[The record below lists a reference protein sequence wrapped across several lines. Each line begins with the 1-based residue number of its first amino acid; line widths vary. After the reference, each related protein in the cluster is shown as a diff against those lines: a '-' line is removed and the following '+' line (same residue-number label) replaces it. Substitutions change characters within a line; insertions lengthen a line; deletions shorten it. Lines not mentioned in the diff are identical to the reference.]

1 MEIVVMFTPQRKVW
15 SGWSLTPRSDAQKN
29 AAGSG
34 SNLSPRNGG
43 VGDGSVSK
51 GKSAAFV
58 EPVTPG
64 ENGGNMVERPGEV
77 ASDLEALVA
86 KVSKLESE
94 IFEYQYNMGLLLI
107 EKKEWTSK
115 YDELRQALVDVKDAL
130 KREQDAH
137 LVAMSEVEKR
147 EENLRKALGI
157 EKQCVLDLEK
167 ALHEMRS
174 EYAEIKF
181 TSDSKLAEA
190 NALVTSIEERS
201 FEVEAKLHAADA
213 KLAEVSRKS
222 SEIERKSQEVDA
234 RENALRRERLS
245 FNAEREA
252 HETTLSKQRED
263 LREWE
268 KKLQEEEERLGEG
281 RRILNQREERANEN
295 DKIFT
300 QKEKD
305 LEEAQK
311 KNEMTHLTLKKK
323 EDDISGRL
331 SNLTLKEKETDAVRQ
346 SLEIKEK
353 ELLEL
358 EEKLCARERVEI
370 QKLVDEHNIIL
381 DAKKREFELEI
392 EQKRKSLEEELKS
405 KVVEVEKKETE
416 FNHMEAKVAK
426 REQAL
431 EKKLEK
437 FKEKEKEFESKSKA
451 LKEKEK
457 SIRAE
462 EKNLEA
468 EKKHI
473 LADKEDLLSLKAEAE
488 KIRVEIEEQ
497 KLKVHEEREQLEI
510 TEEERSE
517 FLRLQSELKQE
528 IEKYR
533 LEKEVLLKEVED
545 LKLQRETFE
554 REWEVLD
561 EKRAEI
567 EKDLIDVSEQ
577 REKLEKLKHSEE
589 ERLKTEK
596 LATQDY
602 IQREFESLK
611 LAKESFAASMEHEQ
625 SVLSEKAQSEKS
637 QMIHDFELLKRE
649 LETDIQNRREEL
661 EKQLQEREKVFEE
674 ERERE
679 LNNVNY
685 SREVAWQEM
694 EEVKLE
700 RLRIEKEKQEV
711 AANKKHLDEHQFEMR
726 KDIDELVSLSRKLK
740 DQRELFS
747 KERERFIAFVEQQ
760 KSCKNCGEIT
770 CEFVLSDL
778 QPLPEIE
785 NVEVPP
791 LPRLADRYFKG
802 SVQGNMAASERQNNE
817 MTPGIVGSGSPT
829 SGGTISFLRKCTSK
843 IFNLSPGKKI
853 EVAAIQNL
861 TEAPEPSR
869 QAIVEPSKRLGSTE
883 DEPEPSFRIAN
894 DSFDVQRIQSDNSIK
909 EVEAGQDLSIDESNI
924 DSKALELQQHSQHS
938 DLKGAR
944 RKPGKRSK
952 QRIHRTRSV
961 KAVVRD
967 AKAILGESLE
977 LSENE
982 HPNGNP
988 EDSAHMNDESRGES
1002 SFADKGTPRNGRKRQ
1017 RAYTSQTMV
1026 SEQDGDDSEGRSD
1039 SVMARR
1045 QGKRRQKVPPAVQTL
1060 GQERYN
1066 LRRPKNTVTVA
1077 AAKSSTNLHKRKET
1091 KTDGSGAGGTEE
1103 EIPDC
1108 NAAPATSVG
1117 LISENGA
1124 STHVL
1129 QVETFK
1135 TIVDVHFPSDR
1146 VVRLEAAE
1154 DTQDD
1159 NADATK
1165 ELVENMALSEEVNET
1180 PDEGP
1185 MEYSD
1190 GNLDEGRSEP
1200 PKEGGEGNGDGDE
1213 DEDTNEDDED
1223 EEYEH
1228 PGEVSIGKKLWT
1240 FLTT

>member
-1 MEIVVMFTPQRKVW
+1 MELLSEIKKKNSVHVRLGFLFHLSLHSASPTLRVVEIVVMFTPQRKVW

-473 LADKEDLLSLKAEAE
+473 LADKEDLLSLKAVAE

-510 TEEERSE
+510 TEEER
-517 FLRLQSELKQE
+517 
-528 IEKYR
+528 
-533 LEKEVLLKEVED
+533 VG
-545 LKLQRETFE
+545 
-554 REWEVLD
+554 
-561 EKRAEI
+561 
-567 EKDLIDVSEQ
+567 
-577 REKLEKLKHSEE
+577 
-589 ERLKTEK
+589 
-596 LATQDY
+596 
-602 IQREFESLK
+602 
-611 LAKESFAASMEHEQ
+611 
-625 SVLSEKAQSEKS
+625 
-637 QMIHDFELLKRE
+637 
-649 LETDIQNRREEL
+649 N
-661 EKQLQEREKVFEE
+661 
-674 ERERE
+674 
-679 LNNVNY
+679 
-685 SREVAWQEM
+685 
-694 EEVKLE
+694 
-700 RLRIEKEKQEV
+700 
-711 AANKKHLDEHQFEMR
+711 
-726 KDIDELVSLSRKLK
+726 IDELVSLSRKLK

-785 NVEVPP
+785 N
-791 LPRLADRYFKG
+791 
-802 SVQGNMAASERQNNE
+802 

-977 LSENE
+977 LK
-982 HPNGNP
+982 
-988 EDSAHMNDESRGES
+988 S

-1066 LRRPKNTVTVA
+1066 LRRPKTTVTVA

-1091 KTDGSGAGGTEE
+1091 ETDGSGAGGTGE

-1117 LISENGA
+1117 LISENGG

-1129 QVETFK
+1129 Q
-1135 TIVDVHFPSDR
+1135 
-1146 VVRLEAAE
+1146 LEAAE

-1159 NADATK
+1159 NADVTK

-1185 MEYSD
+1185 MEY
-1190 GNLDEGRSEP
+1190 N
-1200 PKEGGEGNGDGDE
+1200 
-1213 DEDTNEDDED
+1213 DED